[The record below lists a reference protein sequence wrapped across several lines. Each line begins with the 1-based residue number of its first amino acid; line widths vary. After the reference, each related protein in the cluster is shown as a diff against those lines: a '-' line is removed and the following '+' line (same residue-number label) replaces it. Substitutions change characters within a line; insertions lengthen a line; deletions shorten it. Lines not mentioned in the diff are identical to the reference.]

1 LQPIATSNANATTVC
16 HNETLAIV
24 RPDAPV
30 PLHGRT
36 TDCILGMDIMMKTED
51 DFYTGVR

>member
-1 LQPIATSNANATTVC
+1 LQPIATSNADATTER

-36 TDCILGMDIMMKTED
+36 MERMLGMDIMMKTED